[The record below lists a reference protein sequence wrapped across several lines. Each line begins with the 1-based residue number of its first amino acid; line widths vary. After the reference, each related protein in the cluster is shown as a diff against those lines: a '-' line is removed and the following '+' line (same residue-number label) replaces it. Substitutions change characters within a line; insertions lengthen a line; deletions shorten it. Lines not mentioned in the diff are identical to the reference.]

1 MLQEI
6 KYKLTNRVLTPTNLH
21 YVTKPKKVMTN
32 KPFYTTRWQYIW
44 QDKIC
49 HQQAYYNISRCTLML
64 TTEIWVSL
72 HACGWFAAKENFSEA
87 IFICS
92 EDICFLF

>member
-6 KYKLTNRVLTPTNLH
+6 KYKQTIGVLTQTNLH
-21 YVTKPKKVMTN
+21 YVTKPNEVMLN
-32 KPFYTTRWQYIW
+32 KPCYTTCWQYIW

-49 HQQAYYNISRCTLML
+49 HQQAYYNISLCPLMF

-72 HACGWFAAKENFSEA
+72 HACGWFAAMENLSEA

-92 EDICFLF
+92 KDIFYF